1 MRLKAIKLKSVD
13 STNNIA
19 IKLIKKGEIYPS
31 IILATKQ
38 TKGRGQYG
46 RKWISLKNNLFI
58 SIYFEIGFKKSIKK
72 ATIENCQI
80 VKSVLENF
88 SKKKIYIKY
97 PNDLLMDKNKKV
109 CGILQETLIYKKK
122 KYIIVGIG
130 INVNKKPKI
139 NDYSTSYLSE
149 FTSKRINK
157 LLVYNGIKISYENFL
172 RNKYENN
179 RRYRKY

>member
-109 CGILQETLIYKKK
+109 CGILQETLIYT
-122 KYIIVGIG
+122 
-130 INVNKKPKI
+130 P
-139 NDYSTSYLSE
+139 
-149 FTSKRINK
+149 
-157 LLVYNGIKISYENFL
+157 
-172 RNKYENN
+172 
-179 RRYRKY
+179 